1 MKVVFVGGG
10 ALRHLSTLRAA
21 LAEQAIFQDGEIC
34 LYDLDRARA
43 EAMGRMVMKTPE
55 YAQVRCKVT
64 WDRPLDKALDGAD
77 AVSVVLMAG
86 PRDLHAAGEAAC
98 RHRGFVG
105 SDNLSPAGTLL
116 AMKAAP
122 ILMDLA
128 ARMKRRC
135 PDAWLLE
142 FANPVAILSSL
153 LNSHTP
159 IKAMGICAGYTNH
172 QWDIAR
178 VLGEDVQRHD
188 IDVQVA
194 GINHMSF
201 ILHGTVGKADLFA
214 TLKRRLSQPGW
225 KPPRLGSWWP
235 AGMKP
240 MITRSVLSLAKI
252 YRELGLLVFSTE
264 GDGLAN
270 VLGEAWCPPGAGAP
284 PAESLAAVRKG
295 MKRSMQGRAA
305 GDLRFRELLGREL
318 DAHFWA
324 EHWRTDGVFRREDD
338 IFVEILR
345 GIAKVRPVKIA
356 TSRPNGNAVIG
367 MPENGVLEYS
377 QILHGQTIRPA
388 ERCAIPALA
397 QGLVSAWS
405 AHQTLVADALAAQD
419 PRLLAQACMA
429 YPMHPFSGDTRA
441 MFRQLIKLN
450 APALPGFARESAA
463 YL

>member
-34 LYDLDRARA
+34 LYDLDRPRA

-86 PRDLHAAGEAAC
+86 PRELHVAGEAAC

-105 SDNLSPAGTLL
+105 SDNLSPAGTIL
-116 AMKAAP
+116 ALKTAP

-128 ARMKRRC
+128 SRMKRRC
-135 PDAWLLE
+135 PEAWLLE
-142 FANPVAILSSL
+142 FANPVPILSSL
-153 LNSHTP
+153 VNNHTP
-159 IKAMGICAGYTNH
+159 IKAMGVCAGYTNH
-172 QWDIAR
+172 QWDLAR
-178 VLGEDVQRHD
+178 VFGRDEQRRD
-188 IDVQVA
+188 FDVQVA

-201 ILHGTVGKADLFA
+201 ILHGKVGDADLFA
-214 TLKRRLSQPGW
+214 ALNRRLRQPGW
-225 KPPRLGSWWP
+225 KPPRMGSWWP

-240 MITRSVLSLAKI
+240 MMMRSVLSLAKI

-264 GDGLAN
+264 GDGLAHL
-270 VLGEAWCPPGAGAP
+270 LGEAWCPPAPDAP
-284 PAESLAAVRKG
+284 PAESLAAIRRG

-305 GDLRFRELLGREL
+305 EDRRFRELLEREL
-318 DAHFWA
+318 DAGFWA
-324 EHWRTDGVFRREDD
+324 EHWKTDGVFRREDD

-345 GIAKVRPVKIA
+345 GIAKVRAVKIA
-356 TSRPNGNAVIG
+356 TSRPNGDAVAG
-367 MPENGVLEYS
+367 MPEQAVLEYS
-377 QILHGQTIRPA
+377 QILHGKTIRPA
-388 ERCAIPALA
+388 EQCAIPALA

-405 AHQTLVADALAAQD
+405 AHQTLVADAIAAQD
-419 PRLLAQACMA
+419 PRLLAQACSA
-429 YPMHPFSGDTRA
+429 YPVHPFSAETRA
-441 MFRQLIKLN
+441 MFRELIKLN
-450 APALPGFARESAA
+450 APALPRFAKEASAH
-463 YL
+463 L